1 MKQVIFFLLA
11 FYMTA
16 CCKDDFHTAA
26 EVNVI
31 IFKDGKTLKEAGIT
45 PSFHFVSGESE
56 EVTLPFELDTGDS
69 LYFLQ
74 SSYLKSISFK
84 PATIL
89 IRYNNLP
96 ETDTLEILLDYE
108 CKSNRCACKTVVL
121 KYMKCN
127 SVFLDD
133 HTIRK

>member
-1 MKQVIFFLLA
+1 MKQVFFLLIA
-11 FYMTA
+11 LFMTA
-16 CCKDDFHTAA
+16 CCNDDFHTAA
-26 EVNVI
+26 EVHVI
-31 IFKDGKTLKEAGIT
+31 IFKDGKTLKEAGIM

-69 LYFLQ
+69 LYFLP
-74 SSYLKSISFK
+74 SSYMKSISFK
-84 PATIL
+84 PATIF

-96 ETDTLEILLDYE
+96 ETDTLEILLDYD

-127 SVFLDD
+127 SEYLEDY
-133 HTIRK
+133 TIRK